1 MDARASVRKI
11 NLESN
16 KAKSTRAGKN
26 DEAEMTNDEGMTN
39 LKWRKS
45 SARSLALSHWT
56 FVIRHF
62 ALHCAHAVTV
72 ETVSS
77 PA

>member
-16 KAKSTRAGKN
+16 KAKSTRAEKN
-26 DEAEMTNDEGMTN
+26 DEAEMPNDEGMTS
-39 LKWRKS
+39 LKRRKNFT
-45 SARSLALSHWT
+45 RSLALPHWT
-56 FVIRHF
+56 FVIHHF
-62 ALHCAHAVTV
+62 ALHCGHAVTV
-72 ETVSS
+72 ETVSL